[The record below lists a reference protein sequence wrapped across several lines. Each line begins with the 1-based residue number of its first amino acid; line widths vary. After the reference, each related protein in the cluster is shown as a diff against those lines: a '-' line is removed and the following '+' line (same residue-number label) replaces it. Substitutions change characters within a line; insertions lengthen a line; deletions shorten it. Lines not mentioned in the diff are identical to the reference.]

1 MASKVAIFSTL
12 AGMTAHKPVKVVV
25 FDLDGTLYLSGRPYP
40 GAVDTVKRVASKVPV
55 YYLSNNTSKSP
66 VFYENRLNVM
76 GLPLRD
82 GGIISALTL
91 SLAAI
96 HEKGLKNVYFFANP
110 EVYEWFAAQDP
121 SLNLRP
127 AVEDTELV
135 LVAYHNSFDYRE
147 LCELS
152 FRVQRG
158 IPFWV
163 THTDFV
169 CPDARGPVPD
179 IGSFM
184 ALLKTA
190 YDVEPERSFGK
201 PNPAMLSGLLKTYA
215 PEEILFVGDRLYT
228 DFELA
233 KRSGCRFVLPLCG
246 ETKRS
251 DVEKLDVKPEY
262 VVESV
267 KDIDFEGFFEGRL

>member
-1 MASKVAIFSTL
+1 M
-12 AGMTAHKPVKVVV
+12 
-25 FDLDGTLYLSGRPYP
+25 SGRPYP
-40 GAVDTVKRVASKVPV
+40 GAVETVNRVSKRVPV

-66 VFYENRLNVM
+66 VFYENRLKVM
-76 GLPLRD
+76 GLPLAD
-82 GGIISALTL
+82 DSIISALYL
-91 SLAAI
+91 SLDAI
-96 HEKGLKNVYFFANP
+96 HERKIKNVFFFANP

-121 SLNLRP
+121 SLNLRSS
-127 AVEDTELV
+127 VEETELV

-169 CPDARGPVPD
+169 CPD
-179 IGSFM
+179 
-184 ALLKTA
+184 
-190 YDVEPERSFGK
+190 ERGK
-201 PNPAMLSGLLKTYA
+201 PNPAMLSGLLKLYR

-246 ETKRS
+246 ESKMA
-251 DVEKLDVKPEY
+251 DVEHLDVKPEFI
-262 VVESV
+262 VNNVSE
-267 KDIDFEGFFEGRL
+267 IDFNAFLEGKK

>member
-1 MASKVAIFSTL
+1 M
-12 AGMTAHKPVKVVV
+12 PVKAVV

-40 GAVDTVKRVASKVPV
+40 KAVKTVNRVSERVPV

-66 VFYENRLNVM
+66 VFYENRLKVM
-76 GLPLRD
+76 GLPLRED
-82 GGIISALTL
+82 AIISALYL
-91 SLAAI
+91 SLDAI
-96 HEKGLKNVYFFANP
+96 HSEGIKNVFFFANP
-110 EVYEWFAAQDP
+110 EVTEWFAAQDP

-127 AVEDTELV
+127 SVADTELV
-135 LVAYHNSFDYRE
+135 LIAYHNSFDYRE

-152 FRVQRG
+152 FRVQRK

-169 CPDARGPVPD
+169 CPDARGSVPD

-190 YDVEPERSFGK
+190 YGVEPECVFGK
-201 PNPAMLSGLLKTYA
+201 PNPAMLASLLKKFK

-246 ETKRS
+246 ETSRT
-251 DVEKLDVKPEY
+251 DLVALDSQPEY
-262 VVESV
+262 VVDMVS
-267 KDIDFEGFFEGRL
+267 DIDFEGFFEGRL

>member
-1 MASKVAIFSTL
+1 MPKHT
-12 AGMTAHKPVKVVV
+12 PVKAVV

-40 GAVDTVKRVASKVPV
+40 KAVKTVCRVAKQVPV

-66 VFYENRLNVM
+66 VFYENRLKVM
-76 GLPLRD
+76 GLPLAD
-82 GGIISALTL
+82 DAIISALYL
-91 SLAAI
+91 SLDAI
-96 HEKGLKNVYFFANP
+96 HEEGIKNVFFFANP
-110 EVYEWFAAQDP
+110 EVTEWFAAQDP
-121 SLNLRP
+121 TLNLRP
-127 AVEDTELV
+127 DLADTELV
-135 LVAYHNSFDYRE
+135 LIAYHNSFDYRE

-152 FRVQRG
+152 FRVQRK

-169 CPDARGPVPD
+169 CPDANGPVPD

-190 YDVEPERSFGK
+190 YGVEPERSFGK
-201 PNPAMLSGLLKTYA
+201 PNPAMLSGLLKKYK

-246 ETKRS
+246 ETKQQ
-251 DVEKLDVKPEY
+251 DLDKLTVKPEF
-262 VVESV
+262 VVDMVS
-267 KDIDFEGFFEGRL
+267 DIDFESFFKGEI

>member
-1 MASKVAIFSTL
+1 MQ
-12 AGMTAHKPVKVVV
+12 HKPVKAVV
-25 FDLDGTLYLSGRPYP
+25 FDLDGTLYLSGKPYP
-40 GAVDTVKRVASKVPV
+40 GAVETVKRVSKQVPV

-66 VFYENRLNVM
+66 VFYENRLKVM

-82 GGIISALTL
+82 DSIISALY
-91 SLAAI
+91 LALDAI
-96 HEKGLKNVYFFANP
+96 HALGLKNVFFFANP

-121 SLNLRP
+121 SLNLNP
-127 AVEDTELV
+127 SVKDTELV
-135 LVAYHNSFDYRE
+135 LVAYHNSFEYRE

-169 CPDARGPVPD
+169 CPDANGPVPD

-190 YDVEPERSFGK
+190 YGVEPERSFGK
-201 PNPAMLSGLLKTYA
+201 PNPAMLANVLAKYE
-215 PEEILFVGDRLYT
+215 PDEILFVGDRLYT

-233 KRSGCRFVLPLCG
+233 KRAGCRFVLPLCG
-246 ETKRS
+246 ETKRE
-251 DVEKLDVKPEY
+251 DVEKLETKPEFI
-262 VVESV
+262 VESV
-267 KDIDFEGFFEGRL
+267 RDIDFDAFLK

>member
-1 MASKVAIFSTL
+1 
-12 AGMTAHKPVKVVV
+12 MTAHKPVKVVV

-40 GAVDTVKRVASKVPV
+40 GAVDTVKRVSSKVPV

-66 VFYENRLNVM
+66 VFYENRLKVM
-76 GLPLRD
+76 GLPLRND
-82 GGIISALTL
+82 GIISALNL
-91 SLAAI
+91 SLTAI
-96 HEKGLKNVYFFANP
+96 HEKGLKNVFFFANP

-127 AVEDTELV
+127 SVNDTELV
-135 LVAYHNSFDYRE
+135 LVAYHNSFDYQE

-190 YDVEPERSFGK
+190 YGVEPECSFGK
-201 PNPAMLSGLLKTYA
+201 PNPAMLSGLLKQYA

-246 ETKRS
+246 ETKQK
-251 DVEKLDVKPEY
+251 DVDFLTTKPEY

-267 KDIDFEGFFEGRL
+267 QDIDFEGFFEGRL

>member
-1 MASKVAIFSTL
+1 MP
-12 AGMTAHKPVKVVV
+12 GKPVKAVV

-40 GAVDTVKRVASKVPV
+40 GAVKTVCHVASRVPV

-66 VFYENRLNVM
+66 VFYENRLKVM
-76 GLPLRD
+76 GLPLKED
-82 GGIISALTL
+82 SIISALTL
-91 SLAAI
+91 SLDAI
-96 HEKGLKNVYFFANP
+96 HEKGYKNVFFFGNP
-110 EVYEWFAAQDP
+110 EVTEWFAAQDP
-121 SLNLRP
+121 NLNLRP
-127 AVEDTELV
+127 SVDETDLV

-190 YDVEPERSFGK
+190 YGVEPEMSFGK
-201 PNPAMLSGLLKTYA
+201 PNPAMLSGLLKCFA

-246 ETKRS
+246 ETKMA
-251 DVEKLDVKPEY
+251 DLDKLDVKPEHIAEL
-262 VVESV
+262 VR
-267 KDIDFEGFFEGRL
+267 DIDFDGFIEGRI

>member
-1 MASKVAIFSTL
+1 
-12 AGMTAHKPVKVVV
+12 MTNVKSPVKAVV

-40 GAVDTVKRVASKVPV
+40 KAVKTVCRVAKQVPV

-66 VFYENRLNVM
+66 VFYENRLKVM
-76 GLPLRD
+76 GLPLAD
-82 GGIISALTL
+82 DAIISALYL
-91 SLAAI
+91 SLDAI
-96 HEKGLKNVYFFANP
+96 HEEGIKNVFFFANP
-110 EVYEWFAAQDP
+110 EVTEWFAAQDP
-121 SLNLRP
+121 TLNLRP
-127 AVEDTELV
+127 DVKDTELV
-135 LVAYHNSFDYRE
+135 LIAYHNSFDYRE

-152 FRVQRG
+152 FRVQRK

-169 CPDARGPVPD
+169 CPDANGPVPD
-179 IGSFM
+179 IGSFI

-190 YDVEPERSFGK
+190 YGVEPERSFGK
-201 PNPAMLSGLLKTYA
+201 PNPAMLSGLLKKFK

-246 ETKRS
+246 ETKQQ
-251 DVEKLDVKPEY
+251 DLDKLAVKPEF
-262 VVESV
+262 VVDMVS
-267 KDIDFEGFFEGRL
+267 DIDFDSFFKGEI

>member
-1 MASKVAIFSTL
+1 MQR
-12 AGMTAHKPVKVVV
+12 KPVRTVV

-40 GAVDTVKRVASKVPV
+40 NAVETVCRVARQVPV

-66 VFYENRLNVM
+66 VFYENRLTCM

-82 GGIISALTL
+82 DAIISALHL
-91 SLAAI
+91 SLDAI
-96 HEKGLKNVYFFANP
+96 HEKGIKNVFFFANP
-110 EVYEWFAAQDP
+110 EVFEWFAAQDP
-121 SLNLRP
+121 SLNLSP
-127 AVEDTELV
+127 SVEETELV

-147 LCELS
+147 LCDLS

-169 CPDARGPVPD
+169 CPDERGPVPD

-184 ALLKTA
+184 ALLKAA
-190 YDVEPERSFGK
+190 YGKEPERCFGK
-201 PNPAMLSGLLKTYA
+201 PNPSMLEGVLKEFS

-233 KRSGCRFVLPLCG
+233 KRAGCRFVLPLCG
-246 ETKRS
+246 ETKRA
-251 DVEKLDVKPEY
+251 DVEKLDVKPEFI
-262 VVESV
+262 VENVSE
-267 KDIDFEGFFEGRL
+267 IDFESFFKGEM

>member
-1 MASKVAIFSTL
+1 MKKR
-12 AGMTAHKPVKVVV
+12 KPVKAVV
-25 FDLDGTLYLSGRPYP
+25 FDLDGTLYLSGKPYP
-40 GAVDTVKRVASKVPV
+40 GAVEAVNRVASKVPV

-66 VFYENRLNVM
+66 VFYENRLKVM
-76 GLPLRD
+76 GLPLAAD
-82 GGIISALTL
+82 SIISALNL
-91 SLAAI
+91 SLSAI
-96 HEKGLKNVYFFANP
+96 HERGLKNVFFFANP

-121 SLNLRP
+121 ELNLRP
-127 AVEDTELV
+127 SVEETELV

-152 FRVQRG
+152 FRVQRK

-190 YDVEPERSFGK
+190 YGVEPEKSFGK
-201 PNPAMLSGLLKTYA
+201 PNPAMLSGLLNKFE

-233 KRSGCRFVLPLCG
+233 RRSGCRFVLPLCG
-246 ETKRS
+246 ETQTS
-251 DVEKLDVKPEY
+251 DLEGLLEKPEFTASM
-262 VVESV
+262 VS
-267 KDIDFEGFFEGRL
+267 DIDFDAFIQGLV

>member
-1 MASKVAIFSTL
+1 M
-12 AGMTAHKPVKVVV
+12 AHKPVKAVV

-40 GAVDTVKRVASKVPV
+40 GAVETVKRVASQVPV

-66 VFYENRLNVM
+66 VFYENRLKVM
-76 GLPLRD
+76 GLPLAKD
-82 GGIISALTL
+82 SIISALYL
-91 SLAAI
+91 SLDAI
-96 HEKGLKNVYFFANP
+96 HEKGYKNVFFFGNP
-110 EVYEWFAAQDP
+110 EVTEWFAAQDP

-127 AVEDTELV
+127 SVAETELV

-158 IPFWV
+158 TPFWV

-190 YDVEPERSFGK
+190 YGVEPEKSFGK
-201 PNPAMLSGLLKTYA
+201 PNPAMLAGLLKNFA

-246 ETKRS
+246 ETKRA
-251 DVEKLDVKPEY
+251 DVEKLSVRPEFI
-262 VVESV
+262 VENVSE
-267 KDIDFEGFFEGRL
+267 IDFDGFFQGKI

>member
-1 MASKVAIFSTL
+1 MD
-12 AGMTAHKPVKVVV
+12 HKSVKAVV

-40 GAVDTVKRVASKVPV
+40 GAVEAVKRVASRVPV

-66 VFYENRLNVM
+66 VFYENRLKVM

-82 GGIISALTL
+82 DSIISALYL
-91 SLAAI
+91 SLDAI
-96 HEKGLKNVYFFANP
+96 HEKGIKNVYFFANP

-121 SLNLRP
+121 SLNLNP
-127 AVEDTELV
+127 SVEDTELV

-169 CPDARGPVPD
+169 CPDANGPVPD

-184 ALLKTA
+184 ALLPLYGLRTREA
-190 YDVEPERSFGK
+190 RRLQVRA
-201 PNPAMLSGLLKTYA
+201 PAMRRDQARRCKKTRDQARVY
-215 PEEILFVGDRLYT
+215 RR
-228 DFELA
+228 
-233 KRSGCRFVLPLCG
+233 KRQG
-246 ETKRS
+246 
-251 DVEKLDVKPEY
+251 Y
-262 VVESV
+262 
-267 KDIDFEGFFEGRL
+267 

>member
-1 MASKVAIFSTL
+1 MYAKIENFYIASREK
-12 AGMTAHKPVKVVV
+12 
-25 FDLDGTLYLSGRPYP
+25 
-40 GAVDTVKRVASKVPV
+40 
-55 YYLSNNTSKSP
+55 SKSCCLRFRRNSLFEWP
-66 VFYENRLNVM
+66 PLPWCGRNGQSRGQARACLLFEQQHEQVS
-76 GLPLRD
+76 GLLRKRK
-82 GGIISALTL
+82 I
-91 SLAAI
+91 
-96 HEKGLKNVYFFANP
+96 KNVFFFANP

-127 AVEDTELV
+127 SVEETELV

-169 CPDARGPVPD
+169 CPDERGPVPD

-190 YDVEPERSFGK
+190 YGVEPEMSFGK
-201 PNPAMLSGLLKTYA
+201 PNPAMLSGLLKLYR

-246 ETKRS
+246 ESKMA
-251 DVEKLDVKPEY
+251 DVEHLDVKPEFI
-262 VVESV
+262 VNNVSE
-267 KDIDFEGFFEGRL
+267 IDFNAFLEGKK